1 MMALY
6 ICIQDLDIW
15 LKRNYH
21 IKGKV
26 PQLHKLLQSTL
37 EFTNRELP
45 ALEKELDMTRNEV
58 IAMTLC
64 PGGRRR
70 LNRSVRP
77 PACRASPPIPLGS
90 WVFGFG

>member
-1 MMALY
+1 M
-6 ICIQDLDIW
+6 Q
-15 LKRNYH
+15 
-21 IKGKV
+21 
-26 PQLHKLLQSTL
+26 KLLQVTL
-37 EFTNRELP
+37 EFTNKALP
-45 ALEKELDMTRNEV
+45 HLEKDFGMTRNEV

-77 PACRASPPIPLGS
+77 PACRASPQYRSVL